1 MGDPSLH
8 FDGTIRAGDL
18 ISLIGFLIVGLGAYY
33 NIKGTLRLFGF
44 RLDIIDASIEDL
56 KVETKNGSLQ
66 DADINRLK
74 EDTGLLR
81 KQVFN
86 LQMGKGLIVEKE

>member
-1 MGDPSLH
+1 MH

-18 ISLIGFLIVGLGAYY
+18 ISLLGFIIVGLGAYY

-56 KVETKNGSLQ
+56 KIETKNGSLQ
-66 DADINRLK
+66 DASIERLK
-74 EDTGLLR
+74 EDTNLLR
-81 KQVFN
+81 RQVFN
-86 LQMGKGLIVEKE
+86 LQMGKGLIIDKDTT